1 MTNECYDNF
10 WHGAAKTV
18 LQCDNHIDYT
28 EVETTE
34 HFMGVAKG
42 VGVSDKPRFLT
53 VAMDYIHLGS

>member
-1 MTNECYDNF
+1 M
-10 WHGAAKTV
+10 